1 MFGRYNHTSPCSRP
15 RSAQYPR
22 PYRVYTYNND
32 SRRPKS
38 SVWVGVGKAHT
49 RNICRTCIELRFEK
63 SELVYENN
71 RLKNGVQTML
81 KNKEEEVWNEMST
94 TLDNLD
100 REISMLKN
108 EERRRVSE
116 NSSIP
121 YDQVARIRQRLME
134 ENAELEKNLWHK
146 ENEVWDIERNLNEAE
161 SKIKRLENDLKK
173 RDYDAMLMKRTL
185 SDLEERNRD
194 RYANG
199 MKKIREESNARFHEL
214 TYENICLKREL
225 EKEKNKKLVTKVET

>member
-22 PYRVYTYNND
+22 PDRVYTYNND
-32 SRRPKS
+32 SRRPNS
-38 SVWVGVGKAHT
+38 SIWVGVGKAHT
-49 RNICRTCIELRFEK
+49 SNICKTCIELRFEK
-63 SELVYENN
+63 SELVYENY

-100 REISMLKN
+100 REISMLKKMLSV

-116 NSSIP
+116 NSSIA
-121 YDQVARIRQRLME
+121 YDQVARIRQRYYRELE
-134 ENAELEKNLWHK
+134 ENAELEKNLRHK
-146 ENEVWDIERNLNEAE
+146 ENEVWDIKRNLNETE

-173 RDYDAMLMKRTL
+173 R
-185 SDLEERNRD
+185 
-194 RYANG
+194 
-199 MKKIREESNARFHEL
+199 I
-214 TYENICLKREL
+214 
-225 EKEKNKKLVTKVET
+225 